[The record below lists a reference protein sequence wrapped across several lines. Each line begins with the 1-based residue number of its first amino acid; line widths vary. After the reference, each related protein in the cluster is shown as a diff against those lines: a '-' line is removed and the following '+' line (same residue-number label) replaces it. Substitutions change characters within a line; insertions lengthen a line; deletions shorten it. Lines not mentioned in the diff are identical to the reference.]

1 MFFIKR
7 LLMQVFR
14 LNYWG
19 KYFIPFILY
28 PLLAHGNEVE
38 INHEK
43 KSLVTLGDSDK
54 FFSSP
59 KSKNEICK
67 FLNNKLVTYIDLI
80 YYIKDCKLLNITDS
94 EVSNQLIQD
103 QHKKIIQ
110 LPANIYASLDLG
122 KDYSSDSYYQDF
134 GKKNTENFNLLC
146 KKYEKEIITSDN
158 DKFYYIESC
167 KKRLFSKF
175 SDIEL
180 FTSKSK
186 PIYSVDNK
194 VLNRFSNGTNIKVE
208 KRSDESIIKISE
220 EQIKSELPSNQV
232 LCAKLEKK
240 VVAFHEGFF
249 FVENCKLYTI
259 SDFNIEIQR
268 KADEHGG
275 IKELSVK
282 QAIGLPQVGTIK
294 SAEVLRKIR

>member
-1 MFFIKR
+1 
-7 LLMQVFR
+7 MQVFS

-19 KYFIPFILY
+19 KYFIPF
-28 PLLAHGNEVE
+28 LLFPIFSYGNEAE
-38 INHEK
+38 NIQEK
-43 KSLVTLGDSDK
+43 KSLVTLWDSDK
-54 FFSSP
+54 FFSSS

-67 FLNNKLVTYIDLI
+67 FLNNKLATYIDLI
-80 YYIKDCKLLNITDS
+80 YYIKDCKLLNIIDS

-103 QHKKIIQ
+103 QHKKVIQ
-110 LPANIYASLDLG
+110 LPAHIYASLELG
-122 KDYSSDSYYQDF
+122 KEYSSDSYFQDF
-134 GKKNTENFNLLC
+134 GKKNSESFSSLC
-146 KKYEKEIITSDN
+146 KKYEKEILTSDN
-158 DKFYYIESC
+158 QKFFYIEAC
-167 KKRLFSKF
+167 KKRLFNKF

-180 FTSKSK
+180 FISKSK

-194 VLNRFSNGTNIKVE
+194 VLSRFQNGANIKVD
-208 KRSDESIIKISE
+208 KRDNNSVIKISE
-220 EQIKSELPSNQV
+220 EQIKSELPSNKV
-232 LCAKLEKK
+232 LCEKLEKK

-259 SDFNIEIQR
+259 SDFNIDVQR

-294 SAEVLRKIR
+294 SSDVLRKIR